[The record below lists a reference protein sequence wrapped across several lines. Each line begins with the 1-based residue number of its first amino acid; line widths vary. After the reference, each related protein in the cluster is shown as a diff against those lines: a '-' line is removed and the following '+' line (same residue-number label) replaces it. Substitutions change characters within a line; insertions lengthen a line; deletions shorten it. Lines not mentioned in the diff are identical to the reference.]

1 MGQEGEMQLPN
12 LGRTAAALALA
23 FLTAAC
29 AETDT
34 GITTAVNARLAADDE
49 VSTYNIDV
57 ETADGVVTLT
67 GTVDDPRA
75 RERALELARNTDGVR
90 DVVDRLTVSS
100 GTTPTGGADAGLPI
114 DAEQRGPRDAEAD
127 VGDLTANAVLTSK
140 VKTQLLADRTISGL
154 KIDVDSRAGVVT
166 LTGTV
171 SSETQKARALRIAR
185 ETEGVKSVVDQLKIG
200 E

>member
-1 MGQEGEMQLPN
+1 MLRYN
-12 LGRTAAALALA
+12 LGRVAGSLALAL
-23 FLTAAC
+23 FTLGC

-34 GITTAVNARLAADDE
+34 GITTSVNARLAADDE
-49 VSTYNIDV
+49 VSTYNIEV
-57 ETADGVVTLT
+57 ETADAVVTLT
-67 GTVDDPRA
+67 GEVDDPRA
-75 RERALELARNTDGVR
+75 RERAIELARTTDGVR

-100 GTTPTGGADAGLPI
+100 GAMPSSGAGAGLPVG
-114 DAEQRGPRDAEAD
+114 AEQREPRDAEAD

-171 SSETQKARALRIAR
+171 ASEAEKTRALRIAR
-185 ETEGVKSVVDQLKIG
+185 ETEGVKSVVDELKIG
-200 E
+200 G

>member
-1 MGQEGEMQLPN
+1 MQLPN

-23 FLTAAC
+23 FVTAAC
-29 AETDT
+29 AATDT

-57 ETADGVVTLT
+57 ETADSVVTLT
-67 GTVDDPRA
+67 GEVDNPRA
-75 RERALELARNTDGVR
+75 RERAIELARNTDGVR

-100 GTTPTGGADAGLPI
+100 GAMPSSGAGVGLPVG
-114 DAEQRGPRDAEAD
+114 AEQREPRDAEAD
-127 VGDLTANAVLTSK
+127 VGDLTANTVLISK

-171 SSETQKARALRIAR
+171 ASEAEKTKALRIAR
-185 ETEGVKSVVDQLKIG
+185 ETEGVKSVIDELEIG
-200 E
+200 G

>member
-1 MGQEGEMQLPN
+1 MLRPN
-12 LGRTAAALALA
+12 LGRVAGALVLALLA
-23 FLTAAC
+23 LGC

-67 GTVDDPRA
+67 GEVDDPRA
-75 RERALELARNTDGVR
+75 RDRAIELARNTDGVR
-90 DVVDRLTVSS
+90 DVVDRLTLSS
-100 GTTPTGGADAGLPI
+100 GATPTSGSDASVPA
-114 DAEQRGPRDAEAD
+114 AEGQREPDDRDEN

-140 VKTQLLADRTISGL
+140 VKTQLLADTTISGL
-154 KIDVDSRAGVVT
+154 KIDVDSRDGIVT

-171 SSETQKARALRIAR
+171 SSGTQKTRALRIAR
-185 ETEGVKSVVDQLKIG
+185 ETEGVKSVVDELKIG
-200 E
+200 G

>member
-1 MGQEGEMQLPN
+1 MLRHN
-12 LGRTAAALALA
+12 LGRAAAALAFA
-23 FLTAAC
+23 CVTAAC

-34 GITTAVNARLAADDE
+34 GITTSVNARLAADDE

-67 GTVDDPRA
+67 GEVQHARA

-90 DVVDRLTVSS
+90 DVVDRLTVA
-100 GTTPTGGADAGLPI
+100 GAATPRGGAGAGLPV
-114 DAEQRGPRDAEAD
+114 DAEQREPGDAEAD

-140 VKTQLLADRTISGL
+140 VKTQLLADTTISGL
-154 KIDVDSRAGVVT
+154 KIDVDSRDGVVT

-171 SSETQKARALRIAR
+171 SSEAQKTRALRIAR
-185 ETEGVKSVVDQLKIG
+185 ETEGVKRVVGELKVG
-200 E
+200 G